1 MFVEL
6 FIEHGGIDF
15 HVGVGGVQG
24 VEAFGGGKDGD
35 NGDAFDAALGFEQ
48 FDGVGKGA
56 AGGQHGVEQEGAHG
70 GGVRGQAEIV
80 FHGLQGVF
88 VAVHADMA
96 DFGGGDE
103 IEDSADHAEA
113 GAENGDEQDLFGQ
126 LQGVAGGEGGVDADG
141 PQGEIA
147 GDFIDQQVGEFLQR
161 GAEQLV
167 VGLAVAENGEL
178 VLDQG
183 VFQNSDSGA
192 HGAVPPI
199 GSET

>member
-1 MFVEL
+1 METTVMRSMR
-6 FIEHGGIDF
+6 
-15 HVGVGGVQG
+15 
-24 VEAFGGGKDGD
+24 
-35 NGDAFDAALGFEQ
+35 LGFEHST
-48 FDGVGKGA
+48 A
-56 AGGQHGVEQEGAHG
+56 WERERRWPAWVEQKVRMERRPGATK
-70 GGVRGQAEIV
+70 VV

-88 VAVHADMA
+88 VAVHADMS